1 MNKRVIS
8 SIYRIGIQRLIRK
21 GIRVTII
28 PSYVCN
34 YSCSY
39 CGRKMGGS
47 DPKAGLRSLE
57 EWKRYLT
64 DLDGTFKLSRSRLRE
79 IVLTGGEPTL
89 LPYFNELCDF
99 ITERWLLT
107 VYTNLS
113 DISRLSKLDQTP
125 HLIVHATF
133 HPEFANSILFN
144 KNWRLLDKIHR
155 VVVDEIGQRRLEDPY
170 KKTRLKPF
178 ATMEDMETKLAML
191 RVDPNF
197 AAYLYCIDDT
207 AANTKK

>member
-1 MNKRVIS
+1 MKKRLVS
-8 SIYRIGIQRLIRK
+8 SIYRIGIQRLLRK
-21 GIRVTII
+21 GMRITII
-28 PSYVCN
+28 PSYICN

-39 CGRKMGGS
+39 CGRKMGGA
-47 DPKAGLRSLE
+47 DPKAELRSLE

-64 DLDGTFKLSRSRLRE
+64 DLDRTFKLSRSRIKE
-79 IVLTGGEPTL
+79 IVLSGGEPTL
-89 LPYFNELCDF
+89 LPYFNELCNW
-99 ITERWLLT
+99 ITERWLLM

-113 DISRLSKLDQTP
+113 DISKLCSLNQTP
-125 HLIVHATF
+125 RLIIHATF
-133 HPEFANSILFN
+133 HPEGTDSIWFN
-144 KNWRLLDKIHR
+144 RRWRILDEIHR
-155 VVVDEIGQRRLEDPY
+155 VEVDEIGQRRLANPH